1 MKLQRVFLICL
12 ALIINLGVFAQQT
25 KVLNA
30 DKHNEYGL
38 VYSLPITMLDIEV
51 VAQRTI
57 LKAGP
62 YNKYAKKYLGIS
74 NVIAEDSEAW
84 EIKSVRVTP
93 KGVADAETQYLMQL
107 KPGAL
112 TFISLTEDGSLLAI
126 NKEVTLPSEEVT
138 LPTEMLPSSLD
149 NNEYLQYVNED
160 FLVSQS
166 SAKRAQMLA
175 ESIME
180 VRNAKIALSRGTA
193 EAMPTDG
200 KQLEIM
206 LASLAHQEQT
216 MTDAF
221 VGTEQTETVVRKFSF
236 MPSAENNSQ
245 KQVLFRLSDF
255 AGFVDADN
263 YSGEP
268 IYITINVTRRG
279 EIPVN
284 DKGEDKKM
292 PKDAVVYTIPGTAMV
307 KISTMTETL
316 YQQEMEFSQFGI
328 NFGLNPAIFSSKKEP
343 SYAVFDPATGAILDV
358 GRVEV
363 SQ

>member
-1 MKLQRVFLICL
+1 MRLRSIILMCL
-12 ALIINLGVFAQQT
+12 TLIINIGVLAQQT
-25 KVLNA
+25 KVLTA

-38 VYSLPITMLDIEV
+38 VYSLPITTLDIEV

-57 LKAGP
+57 FKAGP
-62 YNKYAKKYLGIS
+62 YSKYAKKYLGIS
-74 NVIAEDSEAW
+74 NVIAENSETW
-84 EIKSVRVTP
+84 EIKSVKVTP
-93 KGVADAETQYLMQL
+93 KGVADVETQYLMQF
-107 KPGAL
+107 KAGAL

-138 LPTEMLPSSLD
+138 STVEMRPSSLD
-149 NNEYLQYVNED
+149 ENEYLQYVNED

-175 ESIME
+175 ESIMD

-193 EAMPTDG
+193 ETMPTDG

-221 VGTEQTETVVRKFSF
+221 VGTEQTETVVKKFSF
-236 MPSAENNSQ
+236 TPSAENNTQ

-255 AGFVDADN
+255 AGFVEADN

-268 IYITINVTRRG
+268 IYISVDVTRRG
-279 EIPVN
+279 EIPTN
-284 DKGEDKKM
+284 DKGEEKKI
-292 PKDAVVYTIPGTAMV
+292 PKDAVVYTIPGAANV
-307 KISTMTETL
+307 KISTITQTL
-316 YQQEMEFSQFGI
+316 YQQELEFAQFGI
-328 NFGLNPAIFSSKKEP
+328 NFGLNPTVFSSKKEP
-343 SYAVFDPATGAILDV
+343 SYAVFDPATGAILEIGSVDLS
-358 GRVEV
+358 E
-363 SQ
+363 

>member
-1 MKLQRVFLICL
+1 M
-12 ALIINLGVFAQQT
+12 
-25 KVLNA
+25 
-30 DKHNEYGL
+30 
-38 VYSLPITMLDIEV
+38 
-51 VAQRTI
+51 
-57 LKAGP
+57 
-62 YNKYAKKYLGIS
+62 
-74 NVIAEDSEAW
+74 
-84 EIKSVRVTP
+84 TP

-284 DKGEDKKM
+284 DKGEEKKM